1 MSDDVWRVS
10 FPAIR
15 LLIKFTQNLT
25 IFARTDVAP
34 VRQKN
39 GQKYNVNSSHV
50 LKVLA
55 QFAGEKNEPETEQEA
70 A

>member
-10 FPAIR
+10 FPAIG

-25 IFARTDVAP
+25 IFARTDVAA

-55 QFAGEKNEPETEQEA
+55 QFAGGEPEEDEK
-70 A
+70 